1 MNVLVIGSGGREH
14 AIALKINQ
22 SKKLKSLYCI
32 PGNPGTETFA
42 LNFTIDVNNHKSIIN
57 FCEDKKIDLVVIGP
71 EQPLVD
77 GLSDDL
83 ISAGFK
89 VFGPSANAARIES
102 SKAFAKKIMIDASVP
117 TAQYVEF
124 ASAQLSEAIKYLE
137 TINYPIV
144 IKADG
149 LAAGKG
155 VLICS
160 NKSEA
165 ESAIREIL
173 ERRIFGDSGDKLIIE
188 EFLVGEE
195 ASIFAITDG
204 ERFVCLPAAQD
215 HKRIGDG
222 DTGKNTG
229 GMGAYAPA
237 PIITKELLTVIEIKI
252 IKPVLDQMLS
262 TGNKFVGCLYAGL
275 IITESGPKV
284 IEFNCR
290 FGDPETQVVLPI
302 LDGDFLDLLYSAAC
316 GNLNLNAVKYS
327 GGCSVCVVA
336 ASKGYPD
343 NYEKGFVINGLEKIN
358 GEVIVYHAGTKREE
372 DKILTNGGRVL
383 GVTSVLKTFD
393 LKVAKELAYQAI
405 SKIKFDGIYFRNDI
419 SDKAIKHSQ

>member
-14 AIALKINQ
+14 AFALKINQ

-57 FCEDKKIDLVVIGP
+57 FCEEKKIELVVIGP

-89 VFGPSANAARIES
+89 VFGPSANSARIES

-124 ASAQLSEAIKYLE
+124 STVQISEAIKYLE
-137 TINYPIV
+137 SINYPIV

-155 VLICS
+155 VLICN

-173 ERRIFGDSGDKLIIE
+173 EHRIFGDSGDKLIIE
-188 EFLVGEE
+188 EFLIGEE

-237 PIITKELLTVIEIKI
+237 PIITKELLTEIETKI

-262 TGNKFVGCLYAGL
+262 TGNKFIGCLYAGL

-336 ASKGYPD
+336 SSKGYPD
-343 NYEKGFVINGLEKIN
+343 NYEIGFVINGLEKIN
-358 GEVIVYHAGTKREE
+358 KGVIIYHAGTKRET

-393 LKVAKELAYQAI
+393 LKSAKEIAYQSI
-405 SKIKFDGIYFRNDI
+405 HKITFDGIYFRNDI
-419 SDKAIKHSQ
+419 ADKAIKHL

>member
-42 LNFTIDVNNHKSIIN
+42 LNFTIDVKNHKTIIN
-57 FCEDKKIDLVVIGP
+57 FCEEKKIDLVVIGP

-77 GLSDDL
+77 GLSDHL
-83 ISAGFK
+83 RSEGFN

-102 SKAFAKKIMIDASVP
+102 SKSFAKKIMIDASVP

-124 ASAQLSEAIKYLE
+124 SSAQLSEAFQYIE
-137 TINYPIV
+137 TIKYPIV

-155 VLICS
+155 VLICRDQ
-160 NKSEA
+160 SEA
-165 ESAIREIL
+165 ESAIKEIL
-173 ERRIFGDSGDKLIIE
+173 EQRIFGDSGNKLIIE
-188 EFLVGEE
+188 EFLDGEE

-204 ERFVCLPAAQD
+204 DKFICLPAAQD

-237 PIITKELLTVIEIKI
+237 PIITEELLKEIENVI
-252 IKPVLDQMLS
+252 IKPVLDQLVK
-262 TGNKFVGCLYAGL
+262 TNNRFIGCLYAGL
-275 IITESGPKV
+275 IITKSGPKV

-302 LDGDFLDLLYSAAC
+302 LDGDFLELLYSAAS
-316 GNLNLNAVKYS
+316 GNLNSNAVKYS

-336 ASKGYPD
+336 VSKGYPD
-343 NYEKGFVINGLEKIN
+343 YYEKGFVINGLEKIDD
-358 GEVIVYHAGTKREE
+358 EVIVYYAGTKREE
-372 DKILTNGGRVL
+372 NKILTNGGRVL
-383 GVTSVLKTFD
+383 GVTSVIKNQNLRHAQQK
-393 LKVAKELAYQAI
+393 AYEAI
-405 SKIKFDGIYFRNDI
+405 SKISFDGMNYRKDI
-419 SDKAIKHSQ
+419 AEKAFKHL